1 MLNYQYLYRPA
12 VQIRNARMPKKMNDE
27 NREDDNK
34 INTKESNYLFIA
46 TSQLPNSGNGL
57 FSSINIH
64 KDEIIAEYKGE
75 ILSNERALKRA
86 KLGHDAYFVSMPNGD
101 VMDSRKTKCFAKY
114 ANDVCGSVDSIFKN
128 NAKIAFDDNDKI
140 CLIALKKIKEG
151 DEIFCA
157 YGFRYWKNQ
166 RRLISKK

>member
-1 MLNYQYLYRPA
+1 MRHQS
-12 VQIRNARMPKKMNDE
+12 KMNDE
-27 NREDDNK
+27 QREDDNK
-34 INTKESNYLFIA
+34 INTKESNYLFIS

-86 KLGHDAYFVSMPNGD
+86 KLGHDAYYVSMPNGD

-114 ANDVCGSVDSIFKN
+114 ANDARGSENSPFKN
-128 NAKIAFDDNDKI
+128 NAQIAYDENHKI
-140 CLIALKKIKEG
+140 CLIATKKIKEG
-151 DEIFCA
+151 EEIFCG
-157 YGFRYWKNQ
+157 YGFRYWRNQ
-166 RRLISKK
+166 RRIVSKSK